1 MKQVRKLILLG
12 LLVLGGFVLTGC
24 AGDAPGKVGKIDN
37 PFDQDPSQ
45 TAVDSVY
52 VDKGQVEA
60 QRTDEAMRDQ
70 NAAQRK
76 LYEVQTQQAA
86 AALAAQKERDASD
99 KWLRDTTNTIGAAA
113 LALVVLGGCLVVL
126 VYAGAGGVFLFG
138 QARARSAM
146 IMPNK
151 RGEFPAFYDAK
162 TGRLI
167 NINLMTSPVLFA
179 NAFEHLSEQAQVAIY
194 TALSHTRIAR
204 ALADQ
209 KVHRTTATE
218 ERKMV
223 RAPAIDEREER
234 RIEDAWAKIEG
245 ANPNMQQPAQLAP
258 PRGVMFNEDGSEVEF
273 A

>member
-1 MKQVRKLILLG
+1 MKQVRMLGLLG
-12 LLVLGGFVLTGC
+12 LLVLGALVLAGC
-24 AGDAPGKVGKIDN
+24 ADAPPGKVDN

-45 TAVDSVY
+45 NAVDSVY
-52 VDKGQVEA
+52 VDKGEVEA
-60 QRTDEAMRDQ
+60 QRTDEGLRDR
-70 NAAQRK
+70 NAAQRE
-76 LYEVQTQQAA
+76 LYQVQTQQAA
-86 AALAAQKERDASD
+86 ATLAAQIERDASD
-99 KWLRDTTNTIGAAA
+99 QWLRDVTNTIGAGA
-113 LALVVLGGCLVVL
+113 LTLLLVGGSLVVL

-179 NAFEHLSEQAQVAIY
+179 NAFEQLSENTQVSIY
-194 TALSHTRIAR
+194 NALSKTRIAR

-209 KVHRTTATE
+209 KVMRTTQIE
-218 ERKMV
+218 ERKIV
-223 RAPAIDEREER
+223 RTPALTDSEVAPSVIAEWERL
-234 RIEDAWAKIEG
+234 
-245 ANPNMQQPAQLAP
+245 QPGSTGQPQLQA
-258 PRGVMFNEDGSEVEF
+258 PRGVMVNEDGTEVEF